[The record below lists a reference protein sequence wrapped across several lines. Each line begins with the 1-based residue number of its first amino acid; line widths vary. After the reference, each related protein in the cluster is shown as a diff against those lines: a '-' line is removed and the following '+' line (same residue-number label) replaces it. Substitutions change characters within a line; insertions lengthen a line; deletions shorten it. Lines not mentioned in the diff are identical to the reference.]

1 MPPGNLV
8 QNLTSNYL
16 YAANAKRSTSLPPD
30 VQVYV
35 EGHED
40 IGFWRMVLQQYEQAE
55 NVRFRITQP
64 SNTGKISVLDLRDQ
78 AGKYL
83 LLCVDS
89 DFDYLMDGK
98 TPASRDILTHSYI
111 FHTYAYSIENYQCYA
126 ESLHQVCVQA
136 TLNDDVQFDFVAV
149 LEEYSAIVY
158 DLVLW
163 VIYLQSCDKPHHFS
177 LDSCNNIIGFQTIPD
192 VEQQCRQALEGVRK
206 RVATELQRLRAEF
219 SHEISEVQNF
229 QEKVQAQGFSPTTA
243 YLFMQGHT
251 LKTNVVLIIL
261 RAVCHKLESQKFAL
275 LQEGVS
281 TEEGERRRKEYKN
294 QKKKVEDAL
303 TLNTEFRQCFLYQS
317 IQNDIEQYI
326 KEFTTV

>member
-16 YAANAKRSTSLPPD
+16 QAANAKRSTSLPPD

-40 IGFWRMVLQQYEQAE
+40 IAFWRMVLKQYEQTGH
-55 NVRFRITQP
+55 VRFRITQP

-83 LLCVDS
+83 ILCVDS
-89 DFDYLMDGK
+89 DFDYLLDGK
-98 TPASRDILTHSYI
+98 TPTSRGILTHSYI
-111 FHTYAYSIENYQCYA
+111 FHTHTYSIENYQCYA

-163 VIYLQSCDKPHHFS
+163 VIYFQSCDKPHHFS
-177 LDSCNNIIGFQTIPD
+177 LDRCNRIIGFQTIPD
-192 VEQQCRQALEGVRK
+192 VEQQCKQALVEVKK
-206 RVATELQRLRAEF
+206 RVATELQRLYTEF
-219 SHEISEVQNF
+219 SHEVSEMRNL
-229 QEKVQAQGFSPTTA
+229 QEKVRTQGFSPITA
-243 YLFMQGHT
+243 YLFIQGHT

-261 RAVCHKLESQKFAL
+261 KAVCHRLEAQKFAS

-317 IQNDIEQYI
+317 IQNDVERYI